1 MFVCAVIDRLDL
13 SGCNL
18 TDLPAALF
26 ELTDLVELSLA
37 GNQLTQ
43 LPHGVSRLVSLKK
56 LVLAGNWLQHLPEQ
70 LWQLTGLE
78 GLWVH
83 GNLLQDV
90 AQQLGS
96 LHALR
101 MLSLAGRQQLF
112 QWLLLLMCSRKH
124 HFPMPAVF
132 SYEGR
137 GAEVPSFI
145 LQGISTCVI
154 WPHRQVKN
162 HPTLS
167 LDHSTCCRQLPW
179 QHTRFR
185 HSAGTPAGLELVRQ
199 PDQRAARWLMCVDST
214 DNALT
219 ARQPAAADT

>member
-101 MLSLAGRQQLF
+101 MLSLAGRQQLS

-124 HFPMPAVF
+124 HLPICPLSFHMRGEGLKYRPSSCKAYQPV
-132 SYEGR
+132 SYGLTGR
-137 GAEVPSFI
+137 SRI
-145 LQGISTCVI
+145 I
-154 WPHRQVKN
+154 
-162 HPTLS
+162 
-167 LDHSTCCRQLPW
+167 
-179 QHTRFR
+179 QH
-185 HSAGTPAGLELVRQ
+185 
-199 PDQRAARWLMCVDST
+199 
-214 DNALT
+214 
-219 ARQPAAADT
+219 